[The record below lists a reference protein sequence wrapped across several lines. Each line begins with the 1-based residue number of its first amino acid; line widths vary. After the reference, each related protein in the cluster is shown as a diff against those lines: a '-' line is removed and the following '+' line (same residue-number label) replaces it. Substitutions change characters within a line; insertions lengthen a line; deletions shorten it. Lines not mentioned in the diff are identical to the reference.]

1 MPALREEAEA
11 DGVKDMETM
20 GAGGKGGRARV
31 PGRSSAP
38 RRRLQARRAGEGHVA
53 HGPRSFCAW
62 CRADVVFGWVRVGQ
76 YLGRVRGFEVV
87 GFEDELESIM
97 RRTAKGGRRDV
108 CCIGYRLSDT
118 TIRTVQYTLLIPSHR
133 SAGIRLVSARH
144 CEVRSV
150 RPRDAS
156 LVHPPR
162 RAKFCFVPV

>member
-76 YLGRVRGFEVV
+76 YLGRVLGFKLGFEDS
-87 GFEDELESIM
+87 DELESVMHRIA
-97 RRTAKGGRRDV
+97 RRT
-108 CCIGYRLSDT
+108 LSLDT
-118 TIRTVQYTLLIPSHR
+118 GEQTFT
-133 SAGIRLVSARH
+133 
-144 CEVRSV
+144 E
-150 RPRDAS
+150 
-156 LVHPPR
+156 
-162 RAKFCFVPV
+162 